1 MNIAQLV
8 EFAGNHPLLVSAFLG
23 VSGLLV
29 ITELRGRL
37 SGIKQVG
44 VVEATQLSNR
54 DNALF
59 LDIREEADYR
69 AGHIPDAVHI
79 PLKQLATK
87 SSELEKFRN
96 RPVIAYCRS
105 GNQSRAAGSLLK
117 KSGFES
123 VYNLSGGMVA
133 WQGANLPT
141 SKA

>member
-1 MNIAQLV
+1 MTLAQLV
-8 EFAGNHPLLVSAFLG
+8 EFTGNHPLLISAFLG
-23 VSGLLV
+23 VSGLLAV
-29 ITELRGRL
+29 TELRGRL

-54 DNALF
+54 DNAVF

-87 SSELEKFRN
+87 NSELETYRN
-96 RPVIAYCRS
+96 RPIIAYCRS
-105 GNQSRAAGSLLK
+105 GNQSRAAASLLK
-117 KSGFES
+117 KSGFET
-123 VYNLSGGMVA
+123 VYNLSGGIVA

-141 SKA
+141 RKA